1 MAAPIA
7 WRSAREVV
15 ARYAD
20 EPRRPGWDGSRV
32 LLAAARVEEGVRR
45 TSDGSD
51 GRMAEPDRRRAVLVG
66 DLRDLAAVIRFL
78 PQLASGC
85 EKELDRIH
93 STLFVAHGPRPL
105 HEGRVGEWLRREV
118 YAVRR
123 SDLTPASDA
132 LQQAACASG
141 QLANELRLAAAP
153 VSRATRRDNLD
164 LPPVAQLG

>member
-1 MAAPIA
+1 
-7 WRSAREVV
+7 
-15 ARYAD
+15 
-20 EPRRPGWDGSRV
+20 
-32 LLAAARVEEGVRR
+32 LLCAARVEEGVRR

-132 LQQAACASG
+132 LHQATRASG
-141 QLANELRLAAAP
+141 QLANELRLA
-153 VSRATRRDNLD
+153 VATAGRGTCLD
-164 LPPVAQLG
+164 ELALPPVEQLS